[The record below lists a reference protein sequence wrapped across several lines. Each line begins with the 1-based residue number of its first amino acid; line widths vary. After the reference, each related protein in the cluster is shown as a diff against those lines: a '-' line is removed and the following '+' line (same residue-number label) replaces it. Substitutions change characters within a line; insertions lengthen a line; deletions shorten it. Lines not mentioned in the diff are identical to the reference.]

1 MESDKKLARR
11 AGPAPLHN
19 GGSAA
24 AARSAGLRWLAPAGV
39 LAAAALLGGCAAP
52 DLPQSEAHAPS
63 TQKTARAVQHWDVLA
78 RDVAERTAVKLR
90 DWPPGEYPLYIVPAQ
105 GDGFDAGFRSLLM
118 TRLVDR
124 GITLSVQPTGVR
136 MAVSTQVVQH
146 QGGGVGAPPRVRLS
160 EGVAVVRDA
169 SGAYVPA
176 PDVLLASGP
185 ARTEILV
192 TTSIQS
198 DERVLAR
205 TSDVYSIDQGDLALY
220 LPRMPAVVATPVKT
234 WQVVP

>member
-1 MESDKKLARR
+1 MESLEKRAR
-11 AGPAPLHN
+11 P
-19 GGSAA
+19 
-24 AARSAGLRWLAPAGV
+24 AARAPAQGRESAGVGRLAPARR
-39 LAAAALLGGCAAP
+39 LAGGCLLSAAALLAGCAAP
-52 DLPQSEAHAPS
+52 DLPRDELHAPS

-78 RDVAERTAVKLR
+78 RDVAERTAVRLR
-90 DWPPGEYPLYIVPAQ
+90 DWPPGEYPIYLLPAQ
-105 GDGFDAGFRSLLM
+105 GDGFDAGFRSLLV

-124 GITLSVQPTGVR
+124 GITVSTQPTGVR

-146 QGGGVGAPPRVRLS
+146 QGGGVYAPPRVRLS

-176 PDVLLASGP
+176 PDVLLASGT

-192 TTSIQS
+192 TTSIES

-205 TSDVYSIDQGDLALY
+205 TSDVYSIDQGDVALY
-220 LPRMPAVVATPVKT
+220 LPRVPAVAATPVKT
-234 WQVVP
+234 WRVVP

>member
-1 MESDKKLARR
+1 MESLEKRAR
-11 AGPAPLHN
+11 
-19 GGSAA
+19 
-24 AARSAGLRWLAPAGV
+24 PAGRAQGPGNGFA
-39 LAAAALLGGCAAP
+39 LAERFGPVRGLAGGGLLCAAALLAGCAAP
-52 DLPQSEAHAPS
+52 DLPRDEAHAPS

-78 RDVAERTAVKLR
+78 RDVADRTVVRLR
-90 DWPPGEYPLYIVPAQ
+90 DWPPGEYPIYLVPAQ

-118 TRLVDR
+118 TRLVER
-124 GITLSVQPTGVR
+124 GLTVSTQPTGVR

-146 QGGGVGAPPRVRLS
+146 QGGGVNAPPRVRLS

-192 TTSIQS
+192 TTSIES

-205 TSDVYSIDQGDLALY
+205 TSDVYSIDQGDVALY
-220 LPRMPAVVATPVKT
+220 LPRVPAVAATPVKT
-234 WQVVP
+234 WRVVP

>member
-1 MESDKKLARR
+1 MESDKKLART
-11 AGPAPLHN
+11 AGHVLLCNGEPAAP
-19 GGSAA
+19 G
-24 AARSAGLRWLAPAGV
+24 RSGAWRWSPGAGAL
-39 LAAAALLGGCAAP
+39 LAAAVLGGCATP
-52 DLPQSEAHAPS
+52 DLPRDEAHAPS
-63 TQKTARAVQHWDVLA
+63 AQKTARAVQHWDVLA
-78 RDVAERTAVKLR
+78 RDVAERTVVKLR

-146 QGGGVGAPPRVRLS
+146 QGGGVGAPPRVRLAD
-160 EGVAVVRDA
+160 GVAVVRDA

-176 PDVLLASGP
+176 PDVLLASGA

-192 TTSIQS
+192 TTSIES
-198 DERVLAR
+198 NERVLAR

-220 LPRMPAVVATPVKT
+220 LPRVPAVVATPVKT